1 MGIDKKRILLKT
13 LIIFLFFSE
22 LLKKM
27 ELGAGFLI
35 EEKINYLLNTNNI
48 INSNSLLLSLASLSF
63 CLFLLF
69 IYLAKYDFNPRK
81 KIKDNLFDSKKTLLI
96 EIISF
101 SLLPYLCSLDNLDLM
116 VSTYS
121 KTLIIFIF
129 YLLSKVLIS
138 KLISIKIKFKIEY
151 FLIFLFLVI

>member
-22 LLKKM
+22 LLKKI
-27 ELGAGFLI
+27 ELGTGLLI
-35 EEKINYLLNTNNI
+35 DEKINYLLNTNNI
-48 INSNSLLLSLASLSF
+48 INSNSLLLSLAFLSF

-81 KIKDNLFDSKKTLLI
+81 KIKDNLFDSKKTLFI
-96 EIISF
+96 EIFSF
-101 SLLPYLCSLDNLDLM
+101 SLFPYLCSLDNLDLM
-116 VSTYS
+116 ISIYS

-129 YLLSKVLIS
+129 YLLSKALIS
-138 KLISIKIKFKIEY
+138 KLISIKMKFKIEY

>member
-1 MGIDKKRILLKT
+1 
-13 LIIFLFFSE
+13 
-22 LLKKM
+22 
-27 ELGAGFLI
+27 
-35 EEKINYLLNTNNI
+35 
-48 INSNSLLLSLASLSF
+48 
-63 CLFLLF
+63 
-69 IYLAKYDFNPRK
+69 LAKYDFNPRK

>member
-1 MGIDKKRILLKT
+1 
-13 LIIFLFFSE
+13 
-22 LLKKM
+22 M